1 MHLPGI
7 AQSDNLFADMQ
18 EKARL
23 AWANAD
29 AKRFKISPAED
40 SSTASSAES
49 LFDEIKATLP
59 VFLHCPIGAPI
70 QTSCFLACG
79 TDS

>member
-29 AKRFKISPAED
+29 AKRLKLSPAED
-40 SSTASSAES
+40 SSIVSSTES
-49 LFDEIKATLP
+49 LFDETMATLP
-59 VFLHCPIGAPI
+59 VFLHCPHWCADPNFVL
-70 QTSCFLACG
+70 S
-79 TDS
+79 SVWY